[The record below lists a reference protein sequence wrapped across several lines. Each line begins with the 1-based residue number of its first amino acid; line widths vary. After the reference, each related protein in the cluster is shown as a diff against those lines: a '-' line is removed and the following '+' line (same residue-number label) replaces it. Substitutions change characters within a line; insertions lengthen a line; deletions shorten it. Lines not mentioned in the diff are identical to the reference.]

1 MIAGLAAH
9 SRVVSAGFGS
19 YGAAM
24 SVYYHFLARGR
35 EVVYPRDRAMV
46 IGLGKREKSADGF
59 WRPFLAKN
67 SEGTSEAKDRSKMQ
81 A

>member
-1 MIAGLAAH
+1 
-9 SRVVSAGFGS
+9 
-19 YGAAM
+19 M

-35 EVVYPRDRAMV
+35 EVVYPRDRAKV

-81 A
+81 ALNAGLEGLHPLLTTHVHS